1 VRTTVG
7 HVIDDKNECN
17 ATVAMMATGN
27 KLATNWQ
34 RNTQQ
39 QQNHFQFVLPSA
51 IYLELASYGSHGLT
65 HGRKV
70 IKANLR

>member
-27 KLATNWQ
+27 KLATH
-34 RNTQQ
+34 TQQ

>member
-1 VRTTVG
+1 
-7 HVIDDKNECN
+7 
-17 ATVAMMATGN
+17 MMATGN